1 MSVATPV
8 KIIDAFGHSADP
20 TTINDIPET
29 TSTAG
34 AASFAAGFPLDT
46 MTNPSS
52 GGIPPFG
59 QDMNGILFQTTGI
72 AAFLN
77 AGQIFPYDGT
87 YATAIGG
94 YALGAVLSRA
104 DSTGFWLC
112 TSDAN
117 TTNPDTGGA
126 GWVGINNYGY
136 AAVTGLVAS
145 NHTLTAVEAARS
157 VIVLTGTLTGNV
169 SIIFPAFLQSWLVVN
184 ATTGTHV
191 VTGIVS
197 GGTGVTIPQGGFASP
212 VGVYGDGTNL
222 YYSFTPF
229 VAPIDQAATPS
240 TVVERT
246 SAADILG
253 RYFNGNASVE
263 NPTIGSII
271 VQNSAADGNFR
282 KISVANFLQQVFVNG
297 AGTIAANGTWTFP
310 GGLTIKWGTTGTASG
325 GANRFNFPAPFAT
338 ACFVVVIMPNTN
350 SATDAITAKDAAGF
364 NFNSG
369 AAVTF
374 NYICIGN

>member
-8 KIIDAFGHSADP
+8 KIIDAFGHAADP
-20 TTINDIPET
+20 TTINPIPET
-29 TSTAG
+29 TSTPG
-34 AASFAAGFPLDT
+34 AASFSAGFPLDT
-46 MTNPSS
+46 MTAPTA

-59 QDMNGILFQTTGI
+59 QDINGILFQTTGI

-77 AGQIFPYDGT
+77 SGQIFPYDGT
-87 YATAIGG
+87 YASAIGG

-104 DSTGFWLC
+104 DNTGFWLC
-112 TSDAN
+112 TAANN

-126 GWVGINNYGY
+126 GWVGVVNYGY
-136 AAVTGLVAS
+136 AAVSGLVAT

-157 VIVLTGTLTGNV
+157 VIVLTGTLTGNIN
-169 SIIFPAFLQSWLVVN
+169 IIFPAFLQSWLVVN
-184 ATTGTHV
+184 ATTGAHT
-191 VTGIVS
+191 VTGTVS
-197 GGTGVTIPQGGFASP
+197 GGTGVVIPQGGFASP

-253 RYFNGNASVE
+253 RYFNGNAAVE
-263 NPTIGSII
+263 NPTIGSVV
-271 VQNSAADGNFR
+271 VQNAAADGFLR

-297 AGTIAANGTWTFP
+297 AGSLVANGTWTFP
-310 GGLTIKWGTTGTASG
+310 GGLTVKWGQTGSG
-325 GANRFNFPAPFAT
+325 SGSQRLNFPAPFAT
-338 ACFVVVIMPNTN
+338 ANFVVVITPNTN

-364 NFNSG
+364 NYNTG
-369 AAVTF
+369 AAVPF
-374 NYICIGN
+374 NYIAIGN